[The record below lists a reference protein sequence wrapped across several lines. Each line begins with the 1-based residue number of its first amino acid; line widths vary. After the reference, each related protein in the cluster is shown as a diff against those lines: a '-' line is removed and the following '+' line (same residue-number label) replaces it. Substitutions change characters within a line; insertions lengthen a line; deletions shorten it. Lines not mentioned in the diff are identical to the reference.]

1 MIEEADAFTRLG
13 MSAQAVDSYLSRLP
27 RRPSNREICVCGHP
41 MNKHTEVA
49 EGLESCVTSNLWCP
63 CARPFAIVEVDDI
76 RYFMRESHGRGVKH
90 ALTIGLRNLQKAGKG
105 SRLLIEPHCFVCHST
120 ENPIEVV
127 GIDRNGG
134 LAFSAAPVNVLACEA
149 CILRL
154 MGVPLQ
160 E

>member
-1 MIEEADAFTRLG
+1 
-13 MSAQAVDSYLSRLP
+13 
-27 RRPSNREICVCGHP
+27 

-105 SRLLIEPHCFVCHST
+105 SRLLIEPHCFVCQST

-127 GIDRNGG
+127 GIDRDGG

-149 CILRL
+149 CILTI

-160 E
+160 D